1 MKYIELEC
9 KELEVKVQGTC
20 FVPADG
26 MAECH
31 LMLIGCNCQ
40 LSFGVQLEN
49 LCRALCRAVAALP
62 AGMRPVFKRYFLSDG
77 TNQGKFLP
85 QQEPCAVS
93 VVTQAPLSG
102 AKCALWVYLQQDV
115 EVHQLSDGFFRVSHN
130 GYSHY
135 WRGGYTMPGLTS
147 YCATVG
153 MLENYSAALAQH
165 DCTMLDNCLRTW
177 FFVRDVDLTYKGV
190 VNGRNEIFAKQGLTP
205 QTHFIA
211 STGICGAHP
220 DPAVAVALDTY
231 AVKGIIP
238 AQTTYLQAPDFLNPT
253 YQYGVAFERATAVDY
268 GDRRHIF
275 VSGTASIDA
284 EGQIVCADD
293 IVGQTDR
300 MLTNV
305 EALLSSADAGWDD
318 ATHAVIY
325 LRDMAD
331 YSVVSDIFSTRL
343 PRLPLVIVL
352 APVCR
357 PGWLIEMECMAVK
370 PISDARYAPL

>member
-1 MKYIELEC
+1 M
-9 KELEVKVQGTC
+9 
-20 FVPADG
+20 
-26 MAECH
+26 
-31 LMLIGCNCQ
+31 
-40 LSFGVQLEN
+40 
-49 LCRALCRAVAALP
+49 
-62 AGMRPVFKRYFLSDG
+62 
-77 TNQGKFLP
+77 
-85 QQEPCAVS
+85 
-93 VVTQAPLSG
+93 
-102 AKCALWVYLQQDV
+102 
-115 EVHQLSDGFFRVSHN
+115 
-130 GYSHY
+130 
-135 WRGGYTMPGLTS
+135 
-147 YCATVG
+147 
-153 MLENYSAALAQH
+153 
-165 DCTMLDNCLRTW
+165 
-177 FFVRDVDLTYKGV
+177 
-190 VNGRNEIFAKQGLTP
+190 
-205 QTHFIA
+205 
-211 STGICGAHP
+211 
-220 DPAVAVALDTY
+220 
-231 AVKGIIP
+231 
-238 AQTTYLQAPDFLNPT
+238 
-253 YQYGVAFERATAVDY
+253 AFERATAVDY